1 MRCTHF
7 GTQENVQLWTAVF
20 TFHCTVRASSPSG
33 SFRASSIAAAG
44 GRRKYVTP
52 EENKAKRGGPKNRL
66 PSLHALDKMA
76 PSTAMVWNAV
86 RAAPVMTGPPD
97 IPSEVRTRQLF
108 AVIST
113 TIVLAFAILSYILRL
128 WARRRSFQK
137 LQADDWLMGAGLLIT
152 LEPAICEYLRKDMTL
167 IQVVDGLIR
176 WTSSA
181 Q

>member
-1 MRCTHF
+1 
-7 GTQENVQLWTAVF
+7 
-20 TFHCTVRASSPSG
+20 
-33 SFRASSIAAAG
+33 
-44 GRRKYVTP
+44 
-52 EENKAKRGGPKNRL
+52 
-66 PSLHALDKMA
+66 MA